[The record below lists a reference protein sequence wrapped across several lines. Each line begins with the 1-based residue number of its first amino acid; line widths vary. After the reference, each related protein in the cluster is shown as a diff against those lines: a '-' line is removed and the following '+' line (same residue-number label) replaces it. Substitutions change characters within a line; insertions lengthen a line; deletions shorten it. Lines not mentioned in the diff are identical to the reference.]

1 MEAIWTPQPKQAL
14 MMEWPEYKA
23 LYGCAAGGGKEVDF
37 KLGGFRD
44 FRE

>member
-14 MMEWPEYKA
+14 MKRPEDEV

-37 KLGGFRD
+37 KLVEFCD
-44 FRE
+44 F